1 LEYANLR
8 VVSMKSLTHNGVL
21 VTSYEPKGY
30 RIRFR
35 GRELKLTPQQEE
47 MAVAWVKK
55 LGTEYVQDPVFEAN
69 FFEDFCKAL
78 GISDDGKAKP
88 STKDFDFSEIIAAVG
103 KERAAK
109 ESMNKE
115 EKKAL
120 AAQRKAGREANKEKY
135 GYAVVDGGR
144 VELSNYVVEPSSI
157 FMGRGK
163 HPLRGRW
170 KRGATHEDITL
181 NLSPDAKRPPGK
193 WKEVVWNGDFLWIA
207 RWDDSLRGKEKYVWL
222 AETSPMRQQKEID
235 KFDKAIELG
244 KIYGKI
250 KKHIIDSLGA
260 EDEKRRK
267 VATVCY
273 LIDALNIRVGDE
285 KGDEEADTVGATT
298 LTNKNVIVKQGNTVE
313 FDFLGKDSV
322 RMQRELELPPQV
334 VRNLQ
339 EFIRGAEEN
348 AKAEDDGKAMVFEGV
363 RSEAVCAF
371 LDEIAPDVT
380 AKVFRTFHSTEA
392 VRNYLEKNPVKPDD
406 ADDYKKYVAAMA
418 NLQAAIICNHKRK
431 LPKSWEESLRKKE
444 ESLRKLE
451 AKLGEAKKKAAE
463 KAKADAEKA
472 RRELIASVKKER
484 PARPKKAQR
493 DPTKKYKE
501 AIERMK
507 LRLKTIQA
515 TKDYNLNTSLKNYI
529 DPRVY
534 KRWADAAKFEWTK
547 YYPKTMQKKFSWVE
561 KTK

>member
-1 LEYANLR
+1 
-8 VVSMKSLTHNGVL
+8 MKSLVHNGVM
-21 VTSYEPKGY
+21 VTAYEPKGY
-30 RIRFR
+30 SVRHAGRVIRLAP
-35 GRELKLTPQQEE
+35 GQEE

-88 STKDFDFSEIIAAVG
+88 SAKDFDFSEIIAAVE

-109 ESMNKE
+109 ESMSKDE
-115 EKKAL
+115 RKKL
-120 AAQRKAGREANKEKY
+120 AAERKAVREANKEKY
-135 GYAVVDGGR
+135 GYAVVDGER

-170 KRGATHEDITL
+170 KRGARYEDITL
-181 NLSPDAKRPPGK
+181 NLSPDAKRPSGK

-235 KFDKAIELG
+235 KFDKAIGLA

-250 KKHIIDSLGA
+250 RKHIIDSLAA

-285 KGDEEADTVGATT
+285 KGDDEADTVGATT

-339 EFIRGAEEN
+339 EFIRGAEER
-348 AKAEDDGKAMVFEGV
+348 AKLKNDGKALIFEGV

-380 AKVFRTFHSTEA
+380 AKVFRTFHSTE
-392 VRNYLEKNPVKPDD
+392 VVKEYLDKNAVKPDD
-406 ADDYKKYVAAMA
+406 SEDYKKYVAAMA
-418 NLQAAIICNHKRK
+418 NLQAAIVCNHKRK
-431 LPKSWEESLRKKE
+431 LPKNWEESLRKKE

-472 RRELIASVKKER
+472 RKELIASVKKER
-484 PARPKKAQR
+484 PVKPKKAQR

-507 LRLKTIQA
+507 LRLRTIQA
-515 TKDYNLNTSLKNYI
+515 TRDYNLNTSLKNYI

-534 KRWADAAKFEWTK
+534 KRWADAARFEWTK